1 MCPIDF
7 VLTVVSLSM
16 VPSSTSAVPP
26 SSGGLALAW
35 PGKLSRG
42 KGKGLRLSFL
52 SASKGSRKKEVIF
65 LMAVPLR
72 GRKEPA
78 IKFFFFL
85 PFKNKMF
92 Y

>member
-1 MCPIDF
+1 MVYMCPIDF
-7 VLTVVSLSM
+7 ILTVVSLSM

-52 SASKGSRKKEVIF
+52 FSIQGKSQKRSYFLNGS
-65 LMAVPLR
+65 
-72 GRKEPA
+72 A
-78 IKFFFFL
+78 IKRE
-85 PFKNKMF
+85 KRACH
-92 Y
+92 